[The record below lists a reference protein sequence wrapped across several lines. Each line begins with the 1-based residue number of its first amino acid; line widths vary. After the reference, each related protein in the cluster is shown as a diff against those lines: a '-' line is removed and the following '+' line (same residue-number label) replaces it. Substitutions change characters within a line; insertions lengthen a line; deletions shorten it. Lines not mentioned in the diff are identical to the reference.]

1 MSELAKRYAR
11 ALFALRQDEP
21 RFLEDVAFLTGT
33 PSFWAALKNPCI
45 PVKQKHAALDR
56 LLGQKT
62 GPLFLNFYKLLCD
75 RGRISLLPGIREAY
89 HGCVMEHENA
99 ADAWMRCLTPP
110 PDAQR
115 EALCRLLCKKHGK
128 TRIDLHIV
136 EDPSLMGGFVL
147 EIEGIAYDRSIR
159 GMLRNMRRDFERG
172 ERFEQQA
179 R

>member
-1 MSELAKRYAR
+1 MSGLAKRYAM
-11 ALFALRQDEP
+11 ALLELCEDEP
-21 RFLEDVAFLTGT
+21 RLRADAALLTGT
-33 PSFWAALKNPCI
+33 PALWAALKNPCI
-45 PVKQKHAALDR
+45 PVREKHAVLDR
-56 LLGQKT
+56 LLGEKT

-89 HGCVMEHENA
+89 HDCVMGRENA
-99 ADAWMRCLTPP
+99 ADAWMRCVTPP
-110 PDAQR
+110 PKAQR
-115 EALCRLLCKKHGK
+115 DALCAMLCEKHGK
-128 TRIDLHIV
+128 TRVDLHIV

-172 ERFEQQA
+172 ERFEQQT